1 MDVTA
6 ALDAPV
12 APAAVYPW
20 VADLDR
26 YPQWL
31 EIVTRAVQ
39 AEAVPD
45 DPGPAWFVQLRGK
58 IGPLSRSKRLRM
70 VRTVADEPHAVTF
83 ERRETDGQTHSPW
96 VLRAVIEPHDGRS
109 HLEMSLHY
117 GGGLFEPIVE
127 RLLTREIDEAR
138 RRLAALITGE

>member
-1 MDVTA
+1 VDVTA
-6 ALDAPV
+6 ELDAPV
-12 APAAVYPW
+12 AAAAVYVW
-20 VADLDR
+20 VADLER

-31 EIVTRAVQ
+31 EIVTRAD
-39 AEAVPD
+39 AADAHPGD
-45 DPGPAWFVQLRGK
+45 AGPAWFVQLRGK

-96 VLRAVIEPHDGRS
+96 VLRATIDERDGES
-109 HLEMSLHY
+109 HLSMSLHY

-127 RLLTREIDEAR
+127 RLLSREIDDAR
-138 RRLAALITGE
+138 NRLADLITAD

>member
-6 ALDAPV
+6 DLDAPV
-12 APAAVYPW
+12 DAAAMYRW
-20 VADLDR
+20 VADLER

-31 EIVTRAVQ
+31 EIVTRAVA
-39 AEAVPD
+39 AES
-45 DPGPAWFVQLRGK
+45 DPADVGPAWFVQLRGK
-58 IGPLSRSKRLRM
+58 IGPLSRSKQLRM

-96 VLRAVIEPHDGRS
+96 VLRATIEHRDGNS
-109 HLEMSLHY
+109 HLAMVLHY

-127 RLLTREIDEAR
+127 RLLRSEIDGAR
-138 RRLAALITGE
+138 RRLAALVLTD